1 MTKDSASV
9 IKLWDSYLRENPE
22 IDLNTSYTS
31 WYFDDNEKSANELV
45 ELVLNGEK
53 KGTSSLNKLYES
65 GEEKPK
71 VNDYSII
78 TNFYGEAKC
87 IIKTMEIKKL
97 PFDEV
102 TEEMAYLEGEGN
114 KTLDYWKRVHRN
126 CFNGYSSSVQKTFND
141 KDLVI
146 YEYFEVVYKK

>member
-1 MTKDSASV
+1 MTNEIKSV
-9 IKLWDSYLRENPE
+9 KNLWNSYLNENPE
-22 IDLNTSYTS
+22 IDPNTPYTS
-31 WYFDDNEKSANELV
+31 WHFCDSEKSANELV

-53 KGTSSLNKLYES
+53 KGTTSLDKLYEPN
-65 GEEKPK
+65 EEKPK

-87 IIKTMEIKKL
+87 IIKTMKIKKL

-114 KTLDYWKRVHRN
+114 KTLDYWRKVHRD
-126 CFNGYSSSVQKTFND
+126 CFDRYSSSVKKKFND